1 MEELGISP
9 LCAAKWTYNF
19 GKPQFLEVFNNWL
32 NGASKNGSLQTCGY
46 PQMAAGCG
54 KIVDDCYADC
64 LYPENRIEL
73 ENYCAS
79 AAADSGTPCWGD
91 LKLALTQDD
100 HRYLYQDRL
109 IRIDHFIFL
118 CMWSECE
125 GDKPTLQHYL
135 TEYVNLMGGRAA
147 GGTCRMFR
155 NRTTDG
161 VTPLVRC
168 QVELECIPSGIYTML
183 LGLPIWLWI
192 VAGVST
198 LAAMNICVCLF
209 YRRQQRVSRSRYSSM
224 D

>member
-79 AAADSGTPCWGD
+79 PPADSGADSGTPCWGD
-91 LKLALTQDD
+91 IKLA
-100 HRYLYQDRL
+100 YLDRL
-109 IRIDHFIFL
+109 VRIDHFVFL

-125 GDKPTLQHYL
+125 GDKPTLQRYL
-135 TEYVNLMGGRAA
+135 TEYVNLI
-147 GGTCRMFR
+147 GGTCRMYG
-155 NRTTDG
+155 NGTDE
-161 VTPLVRC
+161 VRC
-168 QVELECIPSGIYTML
+168 KVELECIPSGIYTML